1 MSAGRFC
8 HFLNFFKIVHFCGAV
23 DSAPQAK
30 FVLGYSMIPIKQA
43 VPAPTS
49 EGTKFLSLIAGCQ
62 TSYDVFRLLRS
73 ICVEYDFSHFSSINI
88 PSDAQQNLSDLSVVS
103 NWPPELV
110 NAYDE
115 LGLLQKSPIIARLKS
130 SVEPIVWELDAI
142 NVERAEGDK
151 ANAAVELF
159 RDFGLEMGVYFSV
172 HTAAG
177 ELGAVSFS
185 GKRDALSMEEMLTLN
200 FLSQSIFAKL
210 KQFEI
215 KKSTSDMALSPREA
229 ECLAWTAA
237 GKTSAEIASILD
249 ISEHTIN
256 HYLGSICQKL
266 NAQNRAHAV
275 SKAMR
280 MGLLK

>member
-1 MSAGRFC
+1 ME
-8 HFLNFFKIVHFCGAV
+8 
-23 DSAPQAK
+23 
-30 FVLGYSMIPIKQA
+30 FVLGCSMVSIKQTNP
-43 VPAPTS
+43 VLTP
-49 EGTKFLSLIAGCQ
+49 EGTNFLPLIAECQ

-73 ICVEYDFSHFSSINI
+73 ICVQYDFSHFSSINI
-88 PSDAQQNLSDLSVVS
+88 PRDAQENLSELSVVS

-110 NAYDE
+110 NAYDA
-115 LGLLQKSPIIARLKS
+115 LGLLKKSPIIARLKS
-130 SVEPIVWELDAI
+130 SVEPIVWELEALNADRSD
-142 NVERAEGDK
+142 NNQ

-159 RDFGLEMGVYFSV
+159 RDFGFEMGVYFSV

-185 GKRDALSMEEMLTLN
+185 GKREAPSIDELVTLN
-200 FLSQSIFAKL
+200 FLSQTIFAKL

-215 KKSTSDMALSPREA
+215 KKTSSDMALSPREE
-229 ECLAWTAA
+229 ECLIWTAA
-237 GKTSAEIASILD
+237 GKTSAEISTILD